1 MNEVLNETRFVAAD
15 SQADYDAWLIKEV
28 QESIDDPRPSVSHAV
43 AVAEWEEQA
52 RGIRARMAEMA
63 EV

>member
-1 MNEVLNETRFVAAD
+1 MNAILTDAQLSPAAR
-15 SQADYDAWLIKEV
+15 QADYDAWLAREV
-28 QESIDDPRPSVSHAV
+28 QEAIDDPRPSVPHSV